1 MLIIYANRSYFTI
14 LGAAICSMHMYAWK
28 VIRCD
33 VLAFFLSPGHV
44 NLVQFAARFGGRNSR
59 HTSYTAEKWMQ
70 IVAPLLSNVELAL
83 QYFPEEPHELATT
96 HAQTSDMSHQTIIH
110 STSYPS
116 RVSFFFLS
124 LSFSWAHTSVH
135 TVALI
140 PPTAQ
145 ERKTTGLCQC
155 GSLAWPC
162 WALTLL
168 LHQMF

>member
-1 MLIIYANRSYFTI
+1 
-14 LGAAICSMHMYAWK
+14 MHMYAWK

-116 RVSFFFLS
+116 RVSFFFS
-124 LSFSWAHTSVH
+124 LSFVFLGTYICTYGSIDSSDSPREEDDRTLSVW
-135 TVALI
+135 L
-140 PPTAQ
+140 
-145 ERKTTGLCQC
+145 TGLALL
-155 GSLAWPC
+155 GSNTASTSDVLM
-162 WALTLL
+162 L
-168 LHQMF
+168 